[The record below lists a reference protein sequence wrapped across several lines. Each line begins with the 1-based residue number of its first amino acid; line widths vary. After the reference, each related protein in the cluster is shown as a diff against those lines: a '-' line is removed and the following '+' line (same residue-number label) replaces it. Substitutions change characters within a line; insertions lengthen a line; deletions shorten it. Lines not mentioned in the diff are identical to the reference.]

1 MYRKHVANSI
11 GIVIAIG
18 SILLCSVSAHAQS
31 SVTLY
36 GAADTGILYLSKTM
50 NLATGA
56 NSGKF
61 MGIQNGGI
69 APSVFG
75 LTGTEDLGGGLAAE
89 FKLESGIGFSNG
101 GFNNGNGNLF
111 GREAYV
117 GLKGNFGE
125 IKAGLQFSPFFL
137 SVWALDPR
145 LLSEFGSVLNIY
157 SNNVS
162 VTGSFNSNAISYTS
176 PVLGGLQASTM
187 FAFGGVPGD
196 FQSGRQYSARLKYE
210 WGGLTLDAAIYD
222 SNAGGTVVT
231 VPPSNVPFLGR
242 VIGAAY
248 KFGPVTAKAS
258 FENFKVQ
265 GGTNNNVYGG
275 GIDYFLLP
283 QVDLNAGIWYVEDRN
298 DTSSH
303 SLMSVL
309 GATYFLSKRTGLYA
323 QVGIVNNH
331 GKADLGL
338 TPGVAPMSIFA
349 PTGNTTGA
357 TIGIMH
363 FF

>member
-1 MYRKHVANSI
+1 MNRRCVVGTATAVASSLFL
-11 GIVIAIG
+11 A
-18 SILLCSVSAHAQS
+18 VSAHAQG

-36 GAADTGILYLSKTM
+36 GIADTGLLYLSKTL
-50 NLATGA
+50 NTTTGGDG
-56 NSGKF
+56 GKF
-61 MGIQNGGI
+61 VGMQNGGV
-69 APSVFG
+69 APSIFG
-75 LTGTEDLGGGLAAE
+75 LTGTEDLGGGLQAI
-89 FKLESGIGFSNG
+89 FKLESGIGPSNG

-125 IKAGLQFSPFFL
+125 VKAGLQFSPFFL
-137 SVWALDPR
+137 SAWALDPR
-145 LLSEFGSVLNIY
+145 LFSEFGSILAIY

-176 PVLGGLQASTM
+176 PVLGGLQGSAM
-187 FAFGGVPGD
+187 FSFGGVAGN

-210 WGGLTLDAAIYD
+210 WGGLTLDAAFYD
-222 SNAGGTVVT
+222 SNAGGSVVT
-231 VPPSNVPFLGR
+231 VPAGNVPFVGR

-258 FENFKVQ
+258 FESFKVE
-265 GGTNNNVYGG
+265 GGPTNNVYGG
-275 GIDYFLLP
+275 GVDYFALP
-283 QVDLNAGIWYVEDRN
+283 QLDLNAGIWYVSDRN

-303 SLMSVL
+303 SLMGAM

-323 QVGIVNNH
+323 QVGVVDNH
-331 GKADLGL
+331 GKANLGL
-338 TPGVAPMSIFA
+338 TPGAAPTSLFA
-349 PTGNTTGA
+349 PAGTTTGA

-363 FF
+363 MF